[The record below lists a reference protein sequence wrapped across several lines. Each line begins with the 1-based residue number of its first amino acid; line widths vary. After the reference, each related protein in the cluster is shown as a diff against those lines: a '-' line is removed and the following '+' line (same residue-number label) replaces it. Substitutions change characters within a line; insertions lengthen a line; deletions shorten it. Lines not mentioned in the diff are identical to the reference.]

1 MLKTLKDLAIALLN
15 ATLVLAIALAV
26 SLIVLLGKAGD
37 FRDETAAMLA
47 PQAQRLE
54 RIATALEQIRD
65 NTSSEQTAAEV
76 EETLADLPDL
86 SGLEN
91 MTIRSVVEE
100 ALHALG
106 EWLSKASL
114 GDAGEG
120 AP

>member
-1 MLKTLKDLAIALLN
+1 MLKILKDLALAMLN
-15 ATLVLAIALAV
+15 ATMVLAIALAI

-65 NTSSEQTAAEV
+65 NTSSEQTVVEV
-76 EETLADLPDL
+76 EETLAELPDL

-91 MTIRSVVEE
+91 MTIRGVVQEV
-100 ALHALG
+100 LRALG
-106 EWLSKASL
+106 EWLSKANL
-114 GDAGEG
+114 GDPGED
-120 AP
+120 AA